1 MQESWL
7 SIKVTAFW
15 DKTKSLIGELI
26 RFSLVGGVC
35 FVIDYGLMVALKELL
50 GVHYLI
56 AAAVSFT
63 VSVIVNYILCV
74 VWAFKGVEKTN
85 KVVMAAFFMTSL
97 VGLGLNELFM
107 WIFVDFIHISY
118 LIAKIVTAVLVMIWN
133 YITKKKALYMKRK
146 EAMGP

>member
-1 MQESWL
+1 V
-7 SIKVTAFW
+7 KAFW
-15 DKTKSLIGELI
+15 DKIKSLIAEII
-26 RFSLVGGVC
+26 RFSLVGGLC
-35 FVIDYGLMVALKELL
+35 FIIDYGLMVALKELL
-50 GVHYLI
+50 GVHYLL

-63 VSVIVNYILCV
+63 VSVVVNYILCV

-97 VGLGLNELFM
+97 VGLGLTELFM
-107 WIFVDFIHISY
+107 WIFVDFMHISY

-146 EAMGP
+146 EANSS

>member
-1 MQESWL
+1 M
-7 SIKVTAFW
+7 KAFW
-15 DKTKSLIGELI
+15 NKIKLIIPEFI
-26 RFSLVGGVC
+26 RFALVGGLC
-35 FVIDYGLMVALKELL
+35 FIIDYGLMVALKELL

-56 AAAVSFT
+56 AAAVGFT

-133 YITKKKALYMKRK
+133 YITKRKALYMKRK
-146 EAMGP
+146 EATGP

>member
-1 MQESWL
+1 M
-7 SIKVTAFW
+7 TAFW

-26 RFSLVGGVC
+26 RFYLVGGVC

-50 GVHYLI
+50 GVHYLV

>member
-1 MQESWL
+1 MGKMVKHYGGCK
-7 SIKVTAFW
+7 I
-15 DKTKSLIGELI
+15 KSLILEII
-26 RFSLVGGVC
+26 RFALVGGLC
-35 FVIDYGLMVALKELL
+35 FIVDYGVMVALKELL

-74 VWAFKGVEKTN
+74 VWAFKGDEKTN

-146 EAMGP
+146 EATGP